1 MRALKAL
8 LFDVDGTLA
17 DTERDGHRVA
27 FNQAFCDAGLDWS
40 WNVQLY
46 GRLLEVTGG
55 KERILHYIDTCKPQV
70 PEVGDLSGFISELH
84 QAKTAHYTQALRKG
98 RIPLRPGVL
107 RLLQEAR
114 AAGMLLGICTTTT
127 PANVSALL
135 EFSIGPEALGW
146 FDVIAAGDVVPAKKP
161 APDIY
166 RYAMRELGLSPEHC
180 MVFEDSVNGV
190 LSVLDAGID
199 TLVVT
204 VNAYT
209 ADQDFTGAT
218 LVLDGL
224 GEPGIPCNKLDG
236 SPSVPE
242 YLDLEFLRRLHAH
255 RPHS

>member
-1 MRALKAL
+1 MRELKAL

-27 FNQAFCDAGLDWS
+27 FNQAFLDAGLDWS
-40 WNVQLY
+40 WDVQLY

-55 KERILHYIDTCKPQV
+55 KERILHYIDTCKPLV
-70 PEVGDLSGFISELH
+70 PEAGDLSGFIAGLH

-107 RLLQEAR
+107 RLLLEAR
-114 AAGMLLGICTTTT
+114 SAGMLLGICTTTT
-127 PANVSALL
+127 AANVSALL

-146 FDVIAAGDVVPAKKP
+146 FDVIAAGDMVPAKKP

-166 RYAMRELGLSPEHC
+166 HYAMRGLGLLPDDC
-180 MVFEDSVNGV
+180 MAFEDSVNGV
-190 LSVLDAGID
+190 RSALDAGID

-204 VNAYT
+204 ANDYT
-209 ADQDFTGAT
+209 VDQDFTGAS

-224 GEPGIPCNKLDG
+224 GEPGMPCNTLHG
-236 SPSVPE
+236 SPSAPDF
-242 YLDLEFLRRLHAH
+242 LDLDFLRRLHAH
-255 RPHS
+255 RLQS